1 MTARQPGIAFVS
13 PASALD
19 EALPRM
25 DIACFTGFAAR
36 GPVHEPVAVESPEQ
50 YRRVFGADLPLV
62 WDAESGELLHAHLG
76 PAIRA
81 FFANGGRRAWV
92 IRVAE
97 APRSNRFPVPGL
109 CRVAANGRLLPATL
123 TAATPGSW
131 SDRLRVASSIDQA
144 PLILLAA
151 SLLDG
156 RLHVDLRSSAS
167 LLDGDLLQAEWDD
180 GRIAFLPCA
189 GAEPVV
195 WSAIRWFRATT
206 LPSRAREGYG
216 RLYRAGYRHRFPL
229 RVSADWTGDRP
240 VLVAELPADRA
251 PQPGETLKVHLGSA
265 AYWLQVERCEPDATG
280 SLTIAGR
287 GLRRLTQIPAVWPG
301 QPARLTR
308 LRLNLHIDE
317 DGAEA
322 TSSATRQRRDLG
334 FCDHHP
340 NALAKLTA
348 LTSDTLVWRGATA
361 SGATSLHF
369 LPLGLTADPSPSA
382 GAIPLAESRLTR
394 DGLKHFGA
402 HLFLDPALATQRT
415 AQLADAADRIRFTGT
430 TTRPLRG
437 LHAAYGIE
445 ETTLLCVP
453 DAVHRPWQRVPGADH
468 PTPASSAPVPPPAN
482 ACAGRE
488 QESTFAPCTPH
499 KLPPPVLAAEPADA
513 RGAVR
518 LFWSGGP
525 TAAKY
530 ILEEAR
536 DPDWRDAAGT
546 YRGASSEYTLR
557 DRLHGDYFYRVRF
570 TTTDSYS
577 DWSTG
582 IAVRI
587 DPSAGWKVDEASD
600 YRDSDLLAIQR
611 ALVRL
616 AAARGDCLAVLALP
630 RHYRQHLAID
640 HVRRLK
646 NETPAFFD
654 SDEIGTI
661 DVPPLSA
668 GEATSGSYAA
678 LYHPWLRRLDAAADG
693 QPLPALPPLPPDG
706 PAAGVIARRALERGA
721 WIAPANQTLTGFAAL
736 DSILETSDAQLAAA
750 INPIVKQ
757 GLDFSVLDALTL
769 SEDADTRPI
778 NVRRLMSLLRR
789 LALKRGALF
798 VFEPN
803 SDALRRAIDHRFRN
817 WLGTLF
823 ARGAFAGAT
832 PSEAFRLRVD
842 STLNTAQSIDA
853 GRLIIE
859 IAVAPAQPMRF
870 LTVRLT
876 QSGEHFSVTEA

>member
-25 DIACFTGFAAR
+25 DITCFTGFAAR

-50 YRRVFGADLPLV
+50 YHRVFGADLPLV
-62 WDAESGELLHAHLG
+62 WDAENGELLHAHLG
-76 PAIRA
+76 PAVRA

-144 PLILLAA
+144 PLILLTA
-151 SLLDG
+151 SLFEG
-156 RLHVDLRSSAS
+156 RLRLDLRSSGA

-180 GRIAFLPCA
+180 GRIAFLPYS
-189 GAEPVV
+189 GAEAIA
-195 WSAIRWFRATT
+195 WSDIRWFRAAT
-206 LPSRAREGYG
+206 LPSRARDGYG

-229 RVSADWTGDRP
+229 RVSAEWAGDLP
-240 VLVAELPADRA
+240 LLLAELPADRA
-251 PQPGETLKVHLGSA
+251 PQAGETLKVHLGNA
-265 AYWLQVERCEPDATG
+265 EYWLQVERCEPSATG

-287 GLRRLTQIPAVWPG
+287 GLRRLTQVPTVWPG

-322 TSSATRQRRDLG
+322 TASATRQRRDLG
-334 FCDHHP
+334 FCDRHP

-348 LTSDTLVWRGATA
+348 LTSDTLVWRGTTA
-361 SGATSLHF
+361 SGATGLHF
-369 LPLGLTADPSPSA
+369 LPLGLTADPSPAA

-394 DGLKHFGA
+394 DGLKRFGA
-402 HLFLDPALATQRT
+402 DLFLDPALATQRT
-415 AQLADAADRIRFTGT
+415 PQLADAADRIHFSGAAL
-430 TTRPLRG
+430 RPLRG
-437 LHAAYGIE
+437 LHAAYGLE
-445 ETTLLCVP
+445 EATLLCVP
-453 DAVHRPWQRVPGADH
+453 DAVHRPWQRIPGADY
-468 PTPASSAPVPPPAN
+468 PTPAPSAPVPPPIN
-482 ACAGRE
+482 ACADNE
-488 QESTFAPCTPH
+488 QQKAFAPCLPR
-499 KLPPPVLAAEPADA
+499 KLPAPMLAADPADA
-513 RGAVR
+513 QGAVR

-525 TAAKY
+525 TAAQY

-536 DPDWRDAAGT
+536 DPDWLDAAEI
-546 YRGASSEYTLR
+546 YRGTSTEYTLR

-570 TTTDSYS
+570 TTADSYS
-577 DWSTG
+577 DWSAG

-587 DPSAGWKVDEASD
+587 DPSAGWKVDEAAD
-600 YRDSDLLAIQR
+600 YRDTDLLAIQR

-630 RHYRQHLAID
+630 RHYRQHLAVD

-646 NETPAFFD
+646 NETPSFFD
-654 SDEIGTI
+654 HDEAGTI

-668 GEATSGSYAA
+668 GEAASWSYAA
-678 LYHPWLRRLDAAADG
+678 LYHPWLRRLDAQADG
-693 QPLPALPPLPPDG
+693 QQLPALPPDG
-706 PAAGVIARRALERGA
+706 PATGLIARRTLERGA

-736 DSILETSDAQLAAA
+736 DSILETNDAQLAAA
-750 INPIVKQ
+750 INPIVKH
-757 GLDFSVLDALTL
+757 GLDFSVFDALTL
-769 SEDADTRPI
+769 SEDAGTRPI

-789 LALKRGALF
+789 LALKQGALF

-832 PSEAFRLRVD
+832 PSEAFRLRVG
-842 STLNTAQSIDA
+842 STLNTPQSIDA

-870 LTVRLT
+870 LTARLT